1 MAIEK
6 LTDFVKVANDKWTY
20 GESKFGYE
28 SEVNQDH
35 NIIYPFLLIKPPTT
49 NIENVYNGW
58 QDHDFEVQFYN
69 TFEKEARDAVELQ
82 KRWDNL
88 EDLGLE
94 WMDMILKNYNNTEVI
109 ISHDS
114 VVIEREKEDK
124 NDKLVKIN
132 MIFQVRMF
140 RRCFNPQYKYPT
152 DVNGLV
158 SWLKADSDV
167 TFNIH
172 KKTASQWLDQT
183 SNNNDVSQLTELSKP
198 LRYGFDGASDKSKIT
213 FNGTSQYFESNNNM
227 PITGNDFSIFHVAKC
242 EQLPTTLSQSIISY
256 KDTDGDEEIRNGD
269 FSEIGAEEITNGDF
283 SEIGTENVLNG
294 DFSEEG
300 AEEVLNGDFSE
311 IGPEEVTNGDFAND
325 LDDWSTY
332 GITSATGGIATI
344 GANANSGIFQNTL
357 TNGKSY
363 TVTINVTSYDGVGIA
378 QVTNNNGAV
387 LHTITTT
394 GIQTF
399 TFKHNI
405 SSGNLLIR
413 GISNALFS
421 VSSVSVKEVGQDWMI
436 NNGWSVGNNKVIFSD
451 TGNGDIRTTSNVFTA
466 SKHYQI
472 KITVEDLIG
481 SNTAFFGMGDGGPS
495 NLVNYAHYSNG
506 EHIFNVTAPNG
517 SNLRIYST
525 TSSGGSYSI
534 TNISIKEVGQ
544 DWSLETGWSIGDDK
558 ATFTPDSNFRNLIQS
573 NIISTSKTYKVDF
586 TLTDVIAGNI
596 RVKLGTNTGG
606 VISSSG
612 TYTQCVTSNG
622 SDLRFTTN
630 GAFNGS
636 ISNIS
641 VKEVGQDW
649 SLSEDWIVSNEAAE
663 SVGTTSSFLIQL
675 GVVPLSVK
683 NYQLTYEV
691 VSTNGN
697 DFRLAGGNSAFGN
710 ITLSSALGV
719 HTVSLQSNGTKSNL
733 QIWNGAVFIGS
744 IDNISLKEVG
754 QDWSLGSGWGISGD
768 SAIHDGNSNSNIAQN
783 IPLILGAAYIV
794 TYTVVDASVGSQV
807 GIAPA
812 GTTIQ
817 TIRTTNGTYTEIF
830 TAEAVSLYFRS
841 LWNNGNPVSLQNIS
855 IRESK
860 SDKLNIGVEPSGRI
874 QFKVLDDDGN
884 EARLTSDSSE
894 LATSNH
900 IISSRVHN
908 HKLHLQYNNNTE
920 IEGNFPQYS
929 NADGFNITTFRIG
942 SILDGL
948 AENHFNGDIQE
959 IIIYNKYLDDYERD
973 MVKNYLNN
981 KYNIY

>member
-82 KRWDNL
+82 TRWDNL

-172 KKTASQWLDQT
+172 KKTSSQWLDQT

-213 FNGTSQYFESNNNM
+213 FNGKSQYFESNNNM

-283 SEIGTENVLNG
+283 SRIGPENVVNG

-300 AEEVLNGDFSE
+300 AEEVLNGDFNQE
-311 IGPEEVTNGDFAND
+311 GAEEVTNGDFANGET
-325 LDDWSTY
+325 DWTFSSQCEVVNNQVRILSTDGSFQY
-332 GITSATGGIATI
+332 ISQNNVFDTSKNYKLEFDIISSNGATLGFAGGIPDI
-344 GANANSGIFQNTL
+344 Q
-357 TNGKSY
+357 
-363 TVTINVTSYDGVGIA
+363 
-378 QVTNNNGAV
+378 
-387 LHTITTT
+387 TTT
-394 GIQTF
+394 LGRKTIYTSSSVSYLQI
-399 TFKHNI
+399 KR
-405 SSGNLLIR
+405 SSGVTDVVIDNI
-413 GISNALFS
+413 
-421 VSSVSVKEVGQDWMI
+421 SVKEVGQDWTLYT
-436 NNGWSVGNNKVIFSD
+436 GWSIGEDKAICDGGGKINPTNNSWLSGKTYKFDIEVSD
-451 TGNGDIRTTSNVFTA
+451 RTTGYFRIQN
-466 SKHYQI
+466 
-472 KITVEDLIG
+472 
-481 SNTAFFGMGDGGPS
+481 PS
-495 NLVNYAHYSNG
+495 VSIYYVNNINSNG
-506 EHIFNVTAPNG
+506 TYTYYINTIDANG
-517 SNLRIYST
+517 FVIEAV
-525 TSSGGSYSI
+525 GFDGSI
-534 TNISIKEVGQ
+534 TNISVKEVGQ
-544 DWSLETGWSIGDDK
+544 GWTKGSNWTIQNNLAKSDGSQTGNVSLKQSQSLNNLTQGAFYEVTYTISNYQNGSINPHLRGIATGSVAGNGIKTSFGIAGNAINDGINLYANSTFEGSIDNVSVKEVGQGWTFGTGWSIVNGSASHTGVASYLSQDVLQANTLYK
-558 ATFTPDSNFRNLIQS
+558 V
-573 NIISTSKTYKVDF
+573 NISVTAVSGGGFVQIYMGNSPASVLISTIGNYTYYFRSQSVTTLGFALRSLGDITVD
-586 TLTDVIAGNI
+586 
-596 RVKLGTNTGG
+596 
-606 VISSSG
+606 
-612 TYTQCVTSNG
+612 
-622 SDLRFTTN
+622 
-630 GAFNGS
+630 
-636 ISNIS
+636 NIS

-649 SLSEDWIVSNEAAE
+649 S
-663 SVGTTSSFLIQL
+663 F
-675 GVVPLSVK
+675 
-683 NYQLTYEV
+683 
-691 VSTNGN
+691 
-697 DFRLAGGNSAFGN
+697 
-710 ITLSSALGV
+710 
-719 HTVSLQSNGTKSNL
+719 
-733 QIWNGAVFIGS
+733 
-744 IDNISLKEVG
+744 
-754 QDWSLGSGWGISGD
+754 GSGWGIIGD

-783 IPLILGAAYIV
+783 IPLILGTAYIV
-794 TYTVVDASVGSQV
+794 TYTVVDASAGSQV

-817 TIRTTNGTYTEIF
+817 TIRTTNGTYTEVF

-874 QFKVLDDDGN
+874 QFKVLDDNGN
-884 EARLTSDSSE
+884 EARIISDSSE

>member
-82 KRWDNL
+82 TRWDNL

-213 FNGTSQYFESNNNM
+213 FNGKSQYFESNNNM

-283 SEIGTENVLNG
+283 SRIGPENVVNG

-300 AEEVLNGDFSE
+300 AEEVLNGDFNQE
-311 IGPEEVTNGDFAND
+311 GAEEVTNGDFANGET
-325 LDDWSTY
+325 DWTFSSQCEVVNNQVRILSTDGSFQY
-332 GITSATGGIATI
+332 ISQNNVFDTSKNYKLEFDIISSNGATLGFAGGIPDI
-344 GANANSGIFQNTL
+344 Q
-357 TNGKSY
+357 
-363 TVTINVTSYDGVGIA
+363 
-378 QVTNNNGAV
+378 
-387 LHTITTT
+387 TTT
-394 GIQTF
+394 LGRKTIYTSSSVSYLQI
-399 TFKHNI
+399 KR
-405 SSGNLLIR
+405 SSGVTDVVIDNI
-413 GISNALFS
+413 
-421 VSSVSVKEVGQDWMI
+421 SVKEVGQDWTLYT
-436 NNGWSVGNNKVIFSD
+436 GWSIGEDKAICDGGGKINPTNNSWLSGKTYKFDIEVSD
-451 TGNGDIRTTSNVFTA
+451 RTTGYFRIQN
-466 SKHYQI
+466 
-472 KITVEDLIG
+472 
-481 SNTAFFGMGDGGPS
+481 PS
-495 NLVNYAHYSNG
+495 VSIYYVNNINSNG
-506 EHIFNVTAPNG
+506 TYTYYINTIDANG
-517 SNLRIYST
+517 FVIEAV
-525 TSSGGSYSI
+525 GFDGSI
-534 TNISIKEVGQ
+534 TNISVKEVGQ
-544 DWSLETGWSIGDDK
+544 GWTKGSNWTIQNNLAKSDGSQTGNVSLKQSQSLNNLTQGAFYEVTYTISNYQNGSINPHLRGIATGSVAGNGIKTSFGIAGNAINDGINLYANSTFEGSIDNVSVKEVGQGWTFGTGWSIVNGSASHTGVASYLSQDVLQANTLYK
-558 ATFTPDSNFRNLIQS
+558 V
-573 NIISTSKTYKVDF
+573 NISVTAVSGGGFVQIYMGNSPASVLISTIGNYTYYFRSQSVTTLGFALRSLGDITVD
-586 TLTDVIAGNI
+586 
-596 RVKLGTNTGG
+596 
-606 VISSSG
+606 
-612 TYTQCVTSNG
+612 
-622 SDLRFTTN
+622 
-630 GAFNGS
+630 
-636 ISNIS
+636 NIS

-649 SLSEDWIVSNEAAE
+649 S
-663 SVGTTSSFLIQL
+663 F
-675 GVVPLSVK
+675 
-683 NYQLTYEV
+683 
-691 VSTNGN
+691 
-697 DFRLAGGNSAFGN
+697 
-710 ITLSSALGV
+710 
-719 HTVSLQSNGTKSNL
+719 
-733 QIWNGAVFIGS
+733 
-744 IDNISLKEVG
+744 
-754 QDWSLGSGWGISGD
+754 GSGWGIIGD

-783 IPLILGAAYIV
+783 IPLILGTAYIV
-794 TYTVVDASVGSQV
+794 TYTVVDASAGSQV

-817 TIRTTNGTYTEIF
+817 TIRTTNGTYTEVF

-874 QFKVLDDDGN
+874 QFKVLDDNGN
-884 EARLTSDSSE
+884 EARIISDSSE

>member
-172 KKTASQWLDQT
+172 KKTSSQWLDQT

-213 FNGTSQYFESNNNM
+213 FNGKSQYFESNNNM

-256 KDTDGDEEIRNGD
+256 KDTYGDEEIRNGN
-269 FSEIGAEEITNGDF
+269 FTEIGAENILNGDF
-283 SEIGTENVLNG
+283 SEIGTEEVLNGDFSDIGPENVLNG

-300 AEEVLNGDFSE
+300 AEEVTNGGFATDSNWNKNSNWTISGGVAIADGSSNNDMNQSLTIVVGTIYKVTYTVVSLNSGSFNFSLGGVVGNTITS
-311 IGPEEVTNGDFAND
+311 IGTYSEEVTAV
-325 LDDWSTY
+325 STDR
-332 GITSATGGIATI
+332 
-344 GANANSGIFQNTL
+344 L
-357 TNGKSY
+357 RM
-363 TVTINVTSYDGVGIA
+363 
-378 QVTNNNGAV
+378 
-387 LHTITTT
+387 
-394 GIQTF
+394 
-399 TFKHNI
+399 
-405 SSGNLLIR
+405 R
-413 GISNALFS
+413 GILPNGSIDN
-421 VSSVSVKEVGQDWMI
+421 VSVKEVGQDWSFGTGWSI
-436 NNGWSVGNNKVIFSD
+436 VDDKASSVTSGGSSYLTQAILTASKSYKITFTVSNYVSGTLKVIVSGQEGSSITANGTYTEILNTTGVSFGFKSQSGAFIGSIDNVSVKEVGQDWNIYNGWSVGNNKVIFSD
-451 TGNGDIRTTSNVFTA
+451 TANGDIRTASSIFTA
-466 SKHYQI
+466 NKNYQI
-472 KITVEDLIG
+472 KLTVADLTG
-481 SNTAFFGMGDGGPS
+481 ANTAFFGMGDGGPS
-495 NLVNYAHYSNG
+495 NLVNYTHYSNG

-517 SNLRIYST
+517 SHLRIYST

-534 TNISIKEVGQ
+534 TNIS
-544 DWSLETGWSIGDDK
+544 
-558 ATFTPDSNFRNLIQS
+558 
-573 NIISTSKTYKVDF
+573 
-586 TLTDVIAGNI
+586 
-596 RVKLGTNTGG
+596 
-606 VISSSG
+606 
-612 TYTQCVTSNG
+612 
-622 SDLRFTTN
+622 
-630 GAFNGS
+630 
-636 ISNIS
+636 

-649 SLSEDWIVSNEAAE
+649 TFNSNWTISNNLATSDGSQTGNVSLKQSQSLNNLTQGAFYKVTYTISNYQNGSINPHIRGIATG
-663 SVGTTSSFLIQL
+663 SVTGNGIKTSFGIAGNAYDGINLYANSTFE
-675 GVVPLSVK
+675 GSVDNVSVK
-683 NYQLTYEV
+683 QVGKYWT
-691 VSTNGN
+691 
-697 DFRLAGGNSAFGN
+697 FGG
-710 ITLSSALGV
+710 
-719 HTVSLQSNGTKSNL
+719 
-733 QIWNGAVFIGS
+733 
-744 IDNISLKEVG
+744 
-754 QDWSLGSGWGISGD
+754 GWGISGD
-768 SAIHDGNSNSNIAQN
+768 SAIHNGATSANISQN
-783 IPLILGAAYIV
+783 IPLIIGTSYIV
-794 TYTVVDASVGSQV
+794 TYTVVDASAGSQV
-807 GIAPA
+807 GIAPS

-830 TAEAVSLYFRS
+830 TAEAVSLYIRS
-841 LWNNGNPVSLQNIS
+841 LWNNDNPVSLQNIS

-874 QFKVLDDDGN
+874 QFKVLDDNGN
-884 EARLTSDSSE
+884 EAIIISDSSE

>member
-82 KRWDNL
+82 TRWDNL

-172 KKTASQWLDQT
+172 KKTSSQWLDQT

-213 FNGTSQYFESNNNM
+213 FNGKSQYFKSNNNM

-283 SEIGTENVLNG
+283 SRIGPENVVNG

-311 IGPEEVTNGDFAND
+311 IGSEEVTNGDFAND
-325 LDDWSTY
+325 LDDWTSY

-344 GANANSGIFQNTL
+344 GASANSGIFQNTL

-363 TVTINVTSYDGVGIA
+363 TVTINVKSYDGVGIA
-378 QVTNNNGAV
+378 EVANNNGV
-387 LHTITTT
+387 SIYTITTT

-405 SSGNLLIR
+405 ASGNLLIR
-413 GISNALFS
+413 GMSNALFS
-421 VSSVSVKEVGQDWMI
+421 ISSVSVKEVGQDWTLGT
-436 NNGWSVGNNKVIFSD
+436 GWSVGNLEASVDGSQSSSTLISQPSVVTVGKMYEVTFTVSELTQGQCRVYCGIGMPGTFRTQVGTYTETLTATTNNIFYIQASN
-451 TGNGDIRTTSNVFTA
+451 NGILSLD
-466 SKHYQI
+466 
-472 KITVEDLIG
+472 
-481 SNTAFFGMGDGGPS
+481 
-495 NLVNYAHYSNG
+495 
-506 EHIFNVTAPNG
+506 
-517 SNLRIYST
+517 
-525 TSSGGSYSI
+525 
-534 TNISIKEVGQ
+534 NISVKEVGQ
-544 DWSLETGWSIGDDK
+544 DWTFNSNWTIENNLAKSDGSQTGNVSLKQSQSLNNLTQGAFYEVTYTISNYQNGSINPHIRGIATGSVTGNGIKTSFGIAGNAFSDGINLYANSTFEGSIDNVSVKEVGQGWTFGTGWSIVNGSASHTGVASYLSQDVLQANTLYK
-558 ATFTPDSNFRNLIQS
+558 V
-573 NIISTSKTYKVDF
+573 NISVTAVSGGGFVQIYMGNSPASVLISTIGNYTYYFRSQSVTTLGFALRSLGDITVD
-586 TLTDVIAGNI
+586 
-596 RVKLGTNTGG
+596 
-606 VISSSG
+606 
-612 TYTQCVTSNG
+612 
-622 SDLRFTTN
+622 
-630 GAFNGS
+630 
-636 ISNIS
+636 NIS

-649 SLSEDWIVSNEAAE
+649 S
-663 SVGTTSSFLIQL
+663 F
-675 GVVPLSVK
+675 
-683 NYQLTYEV
+683 
-691 VSTNGN
+691 
-697 DFRLAGGNSAFGN
+697 
-710 ITLSSALGV
+710 
-719 HTVSLQSNGTKSNL
+719 
-733 QIWNGAVFIGS
+733 
-744 IDNISLKEVG
+744 
-754 QDWSLGSGWGISGD
+754 GSGWGIIGD

-783 IPLILGAAYIV
+783 IPLILGTAYIV
-794 TYTVVDASVGSQV
+794 TYTVVDASAGSQV

-817 TIRTTNGTYTEIF
+817 TIRTTNGTYTEVF

-874 QFKVLDDDGN
+874 QFKVLDDNGN
-884 EARLTSDSSE
+884 EARIISDSSE

>member
-1 MAIEK
+1 
-6 LTDFVKVANDKWTY
+6 
-20 GESKFGYE
+20 
-28 SEVNQDH
+28 
-35 NIIYPFLLIKPPTT
+35 
-49 NIENVYNGW
+49 
-58 QDHDFEVQFYN
+58 
-69 TFEKEARDAVELQ
+69 
-82 KRWDNL
+82 
-88 EDLGLE
+88 
-94 WMDMILKNYNNTEVI
+94 
-109 ISHDS
+109 
-114 VVIEREKEDK
+114 
-124 NDKLVKIN
+124 
-132 MIFQVRMF
+132 MF

-167 TFNIH
+167 TFNIP

-213 FNGTSQYFESNNNM
+213 FNGKSQYFESNNNM

-269 FSEIGAEEITNGDF
+269 FSEIGAENILNGDF
-283 SEIGTENVLNG
+283 SEIGPEEVLNG

-300 AEEVLNGDFSE
+300 A
-311 IGPEEVTNGDFAND
+311 EEVTNGDFAND
-325 LDDWSTY
+325 LDDWTSY

-363 TVTINVTSYDGVGIA
+363 TVTINVTSYDGVGSA
-378 QVTNNNGAV
+378 QVANNNGSI
-387 LHTITTT
+387 LYTITTT

-405 SSGNLLIR
+405 ASGNLLIR

-421 VSSVSVKEVGQDWMI
+421 VSSVSVKEVGQDWTLGT
-436 NNGWSVGNNKVIFSD
+436 GWSIGDSVAVADGTNNA
-451 TGNGDIRTTSNVFTA
+451 DIRQSGSIVGKYYKLTFTITENNAGRLNVYIGGVFAGQTTNGATGDFTFYAKATDTNLIRIRSNNSF
-466 SKHYQI
+466 
-472 KITVEDLIG
+472 
-481 SNTAFFGMGDGGPS
+481 
-495 NLVNYAHYSNG
+495 NG
-506 EHIFNVTAPNG
+506 
-517 SNLRIYST
+517 
-525 TSSGGSYSI
+525 SI

-544 DWSLETGWSIGDDK
+544 DWSLSGDW
-558 ATFTPDSNFRNLIQS
+558 T
-573 NIISTSKTYKVDF
+573 
-586 TLTDVIAGNI
+586 
-596 RVKLGTNTGG
+596 
-606 VISSSG
+606 
-612 TYTQCVTSNG
+612 
-622 SDLRFTTN
+622 
-630 GAFNGS
+630 
-636 ISNIS
+636 
-641 VKEVGQDW
+641 
-649 SLSEDWIVSNEAAE
+649 VSNEAVE
-663 SVGTTSSFLIQL
+663 SVGTTSSFLVQS

-683 NYQLTYEV
+683 NYQLTYEIV
-691 VSTNGN
+691 TTNNGLL
-697 DFRLAGGNSAFGN
+697 RISGGNSAFGN
-710 ITLSSALGV
+710 VTLSSAVGV
-719 HTVSLQSNGTKSNL
+719 HTVYLQSNGTKSNL
-733 QIWNGAVFIGS
+733 QIWNGTAFIGS

-754 QDWSLGSGWGISGD
+754 QDWSFGSGWNISGD
-768 SAIHDGNSNSNIAQN
+768 GVIHDGNSNSNIAQN
-783 IPLILGAAYIV
+783 IPLIIGDSYIV
-794 TYTVVDASVGSQV
+794 TYTVVDASAGSQV
-807 GIAPA
+807 GIAPS

-817 TIRTTNGTYTEIF
+817 TIRTTTGTYTEIF
-830 TAEAVSLYFRS
+830 TAEAVSLYIRS

-860 SDKLNIGVEPSGRI
+860 SDKLNIGVGPSGRI
-874 QFKVLDDDGN
+874 QFKVLDDNGN
-884 EARLTSDSSE
+884 EARIISDSSE

-920 IEGNFPQYS
+920 IKDNFPQYS
-929 NADGFNITTFRIG
+929 NDDGFNITTFRIG